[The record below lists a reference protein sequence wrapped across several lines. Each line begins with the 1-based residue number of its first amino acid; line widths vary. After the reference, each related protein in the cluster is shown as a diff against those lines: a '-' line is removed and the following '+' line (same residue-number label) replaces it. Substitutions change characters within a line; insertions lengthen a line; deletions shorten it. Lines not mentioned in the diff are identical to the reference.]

1 VKNFLMAVAVALV
14 AQSAMA
20 IPTSPTAIGSRNG
33 RDGWNQIGRFTV
45 LSAKEYSA
53 IKAEAG
59 LWGNDLGGTMYRVKW
74 VGDALG
80 NSYWTFTRS
89 NPFSNSAEQKSPHRS
104 ETAGNEK
111 SSAGKDW
118 KILVSP

>member
-1 VKNFLMAVAVALV
+1 VKKFLMAVAVALA

-20 IPTSPTAIGSRNG
+20 IPTSPAAIGSRNG
-33 RDGWNQIGRFTV
+33 RDGRNPVGRFTV
-45 LSAKEYSA
+45 LSAKEYSV
-53 IKAEAG
+53 IKAGAG
-59 LWGNDLGGTMYRVKW
+59 LQGNDAGGTMYRVKW

-89 NPFSNSAEQKSPHRS
+89 NPFSNSAEQNSQHRS

-111 SSAGKDW
+111 SSVGKDW
-118 KILVSP
+118 KVLVRP